1 MILIAR
7 QHQRVFRGVFL
18 LTTVLCAGLMA
29 APPGTEPQPNVLDF
43 TVRTIDGDSVS
54 LRTYEGD
61 VLLIVNV
68 ASRCGFT
75 SQYAGLETLQREYGG
90 RGLKVLGFP
99 ANDFGGQEPGTDA
112 EIKEFCTTIFGV
124 SFDMFSK
131 ISVKGEKIH
140 PLYEFLT
147 SEETNP
153 RFGGEIQWNFQ
164 KFLVD
169 EGGNIVGRFAPTVD
183 PLAEELVSALEQ
195 VLAEE

>member
-99 ANDFGGQEPGTDA
+99 ANDFGGQEPGTAA
-112 EIKEFCTTIFGV
+112 EIKEFCTGGYFKQIIIFDGYRA
-124 SFDMFSK
+124 
-131 ISVKGEKIH
+131 I
-140 PLYEFLT
+140 
-147 SEETNP
+147 
-153 RFGGEIQWNFQ
+153 RFQIYPYFHFWCGDRIILRE
-164 KFLVD
+164 D
-169 EGGNIVGRFAPTVD
+169 RCGNAKQENQCD
-183 PLAEELVSALEQ
+183 
-195 VLAEE
+195 

>member
-1 MILIAR
+1 MTA
-7 QHQRVFRGVFL
+7 FPE
-18 LTTVLCAGLMA
+18 M
-29 APPGTEPQPNVLDF
+29 EPQPNVLDF
-43 TVRTIDGDSVS
+43 TMGTIDGDSVS

-75 SQYAGLETLQREYGG
+75 SQYADLESLQREYGE
-90 RGLKVLGFP
+90 RGFRVLGFP

-112 EIKEFCTTIFGV
+112 EIKKFCTTTFGV
-124 SFDMFSK
+124 TFDMFSK
-131 ISVKGEKIH
+131 ISVKGEEIH

-147 SEETNP
+147 SKKTNP

-169 EGGNIVGRFAPTVD
+169 EEGNIVGRFAPGVS
-183 PLAEELVSALEQ
+183 PLGEELVSALEQ
-195 VLAEE
+195 VLAGE